1 MADRKLKHRSW
12 AVTEGPERAPHRSMF
27 RAMGLNDEDLSRPM
41 IGVAS
46 SWNEVTPCNVHLNR
60 LASSVKE
67 GIREASGT
75 PIEFCTIAV
84 SDAISMGHEG
94 MKASLVSREVIA
106 DSVELV
112 TFAERFDG
120 MVAIAGCDKSLPGML
135 MGLARL
141 NLPSVFLY
149 GGTIMPGHF
158 AGRDVTIQDVFEAVG
173 AYAQKKMT
181 AEALR
186 ELEGMACPGPGS
198 CAGMYTANTMA
209 AAIEALGMS
218 VPGSAN
224 IPAMA
229 EARTEICIQ
238 SGKVAMNLLAAG
250 ITPRQILTREA
261 FENAI
266 TLVVATGGSTNS
278 VLHLLA
284 IANEAGVPLTV
295 DDFNRIT
302 DRTPHIVD
310 LRPGGTY
317 VMADL
322 DRVGGVPR
330 VLKVLLDAGLLHGDA
345 MTVTG
350 KTMKENLRDVPAGD
364 EQKVIR
370 SISQPINKTGTIR
383 ILKGNLAPEG
393 AVVKVAGVKNLRLE
407 GPARV
412 FECEEDAMAAILK
425 GEIKAG
431 DIVVIRYEGPKGGP
445 GMREMLAVTGALHG
459 EGLGDKVG
467 LMTDG
472 RFSGATHGLMV
483 GHVAPE
489 AAIGGPIAAVR
500 TGDRILIDAQE
511 RTLELRVSDEEIK
524 QRLSQWKAPE
534 PRYKTGVL
542 GRYARLVSSASQG
555 AVLN

>member
-1 MADRKLKHRSW
+1 MIDHGLKHRSW
-12 AVTEGPERAPHRSMF
+12 AVSEGPERAPHRSMF
-27 RAMGLNDEDLSRPM
+27 HAMGMTDDDINKPM

-46 SWNEVTPCNVHLNR
+46 SWNEVTPCNVHLNQ
-60 LASSVKE
+60 LAANVKT
-67 GIREASGT
+67 GIREAAGT

-94 MKASLVSREVIA
+94 MKGSLVSREVIA

-112 TFAERFDG
+112 AFAERFDG

-141 NLPSVFLY
+141 NLPGIFLY
-149 GGTIMPGHF
+149 GGTIMPGHV
-158 AGRDVTIQDVFEAVG
+158 GDKDVTIQDVFEAVG
-173 AYAQKKMT
+173 AYAQKRIT
-181 AEALR
+181 AEQLK
-186 ELEGMACPGPGS
+186 ELEHRACPGAGS

-209 AAIEALGMS
+209 AAIEAMGMS
-218 VPGSAN
+218 LPGSSN
-224 IPAMA
+224 IPALA
-229 EARTEICIQ
+229 PERPAVCAA
-238 SGKVAMNLLAAG
+238 SGKAVMKLLAEK
-250 ITPRQILTREA
+250 ITPRAILTRKA

-266 TLVVATGGSTNS
+266 TLVVATGGSTNA

-284 IANEAGVPLTV
+284 IAHEAGVDLSV

-310 LRPGGTY
+310 LRPGGHY

-330 VLKVLLDAGLLHGDA
+330 VMKVLLDAGLLHGDVL
-345 MTVTG
+345 TVTG
-350 KTMKENLRDVPAGD
+350 NTVAQNLRDIP
-364 EQKVIR
+364 
-370 SISQPINKTGTIR
+370 SISESEIVRSVGRPITPTGTLR

-393 AVVKVAGVKNLRLE
+393 AVVKVAGVRNLRME

-412 FECEEDAMAAILK
+412 FECEEDAMRAIMRR
-425 GEIKAG
+425 EIQAG
-431 DIVVIRYEGPKGGP
+431 DIVVIRYEGPRGGP
-445 GMREMLAVTGALHG
+445 GMREMLAVTSALHG

-467 LMTDG
+467 LLTDG

-489 AAIGGPIAAVR
+489 AALGGPIAAVR
-500 TGDRILIDAQE
+500 NGDLVVIDSQE
-511 RTLELRVSDEEIK
+511 RRLDVRITAAEIET
-524 QRLSQWKAPE
+524 RLASWKAPA
-534 PRYKTGVL
+534 PKYTHGVL
-542 GRYARLVSSASQG
+542 ARYSKLVGSASKG
-555 AVLN
+555 AVLG